1 MGDLN
6 SWSESHVTFR
16 NKGSIDVE
24 LGFEAFGQIQ
34 FSTGT
39 AEVFGTQNFGS
50 ALNIPGLVTI
60 GPTSRIGMVNM
71 ACDVVFF
78 HEIHN

>member
-50 ALNIPGLVTI
+50 VLNIPGLVTI

-71 ACDVVFF
+71 VLRSRDS
-78 HEIHN
+78 

>member
-24 LGFEAFGQIQ
+24 LGFEAFGQSSSQ
-34 FSTGT
+34 LERQKS
-39 AEVFGTQNFGS
+39 S
-50 ALNIPGLVTI
+50 APRTL
-60 GPTSRIGMVNM
+60 
-71 ACDVVFF
+71 AQ
-78 HEIHN
+78 H

>member
-1 MGDLN
+1 MKLKGNMGNLN
-6 SWSESHVTFR
+6 NWNESHVTFR
-16 NKGSIDVE
+16 NKGNIEVE

-50 ALNIPGLVTI
+50 AFIIPGLITI
-60 GPTSRIGMVNM
+60 GPTFRIGMVR
-71 ACDVVFF
+71 
-78 HEIHN
+78 I